1 MKTNPILPA
10 ALVLSILVL
19 GACAPA
25 GTSTARMPETTAT
38 PGAMMQGT
46 STPEAMMSQGSET
59 PGSMMGGTST
69 PAAMMSEGSPTS
81 DAMKMQASSTPGSG
95 MMMETVTPNAMQ
107 AAAGGMM
114 ADWLGT
120 SLTDARSGGSFKLS
134 DFSGKLVLV
143 DLMAVNGSSC
153 AAQGQ
158 QLQSLGQ
165 MLGQKSDVAIV
176 SLDIDPQDSP
186 AALTKFVQ
194 AGSFTWMAALA
205 PAALSHA
212 IGQTYGSQYLDP
224 ASTSIL
230 LIDRHG
236 VVHPQPAGLESAPDL
251 LKAVQQYLG
260 M

>member
-1 MKTNPILPA
+1 MKTNPVLPA
-10 ALVLSILVL
+10 ALALSILVL

-25 GTSTARMPETTAT
+25 VTPTARMPETTAT
-38 PGAMMQGT
+38 PEAMMQGT
-46 STPEAMMSQGSET
+46 STPEAMMSQGTET

-69 PAAMMSEGSPTS
+69 PEAMMSESSPTP
-81 DAMKMQASSTPGSG
+81 DAMLMQATSTPGSG
-95 MMMETVTPNAMQ
+95 MTMETVTPEAMQ
-107 AAAGGMM
+107 GMM

-134 DFSGKLVLV
+134 DFSGKVVLV
-143 DLMAVNGSSC
+143 ELISVNCSSC

-165 MLGQKSDVAIV
+165 MLGGKSDFAIV
-176 SLDIDPQDSP
+176 SLDINPMDTP
-186 AALTKFVQ
+186 AALAKYVQ
-194 AGSFTWMAALA
+194 SNSFNWMVAIA
-205 PAALSHA
+205 PSALSHEL
-212 IGQTYGSQYLDP
+212 GQVYGSRYLDS

-230 LIDRHG
+230 LVDRHG